1 MKKYRMNIFCLLF
14 LLILFS
20 AALLFTKNNVFKE
33 AGSININAGVQDAI
47 NNLDQYADYF
57 KDNQWNAEIVTYDD
71 KECLKIKFASDVE
84 ALYGPD
90 LIKINNKILYQYY
103 DKEYFVN
110 IEIYNIDL
118 SKKTARVSTEYNGGY
133 GTTVCYYL
141 PDFYDM
147 KPDWGDYLQ
156 ADLDIKKIIS
166 KEELK
171 ELYCTAEQMKEMI
184 NNEYMRQNQTK

>member
-1 MKKYRMNIFCLLF
+1 MKKYGINIFSLLF

-20 AALLFTKNNVFKE
+20 AALLLTKNNISKE

-57 KDNQWNAEIVTYDD
+57 ESNQLNAEIVTYDE

-90 LIKINNKILYQYY
+90 LIKINT
-103 DKEYFVN
+103 
-110 IEIYNIDL
+110 IYNIDL
-118 SKKTARVSTEYNGGY
+118 VKKTARVSTEYNGGY

-171 ELYCTAEQMKEMI
+171 ELYGTAEQLKEMI

>member
-1 MKKYRMNIFCLLF
+1 MKKYRMNIFCLLI

-20 AALLFTKNNVFKE
+20 AALLFTKNNVSKE

-71 KECLKIKFASDVE
+71 KECLKIKFAPDVE

-147 KPDWGDYLQ
+147 KPDWGDYL
-156 ADLDIKKIIS
+156 DIKKIIS

>member
-20 AALLFTKNNVFKE
+20 AALLFTKNNVSKE

-57 KDNQWNAEIVTYDD
+57 K
-71 KECLKIKFASDVE
+71 
-84 ALYGPD
+84 
-90 LIKINNKILYQYY
+90 
-103 DKEYFVN
+103 
-110 IEIYNIDL
+110 
-118 SKKTARVSTEYNGGY
+118 
-133 GTTVCYYL
+133 
-141 PDFYDM
+141 DM

-184 NNEYMRQNQTK
+184 NNEYMRQNLTK